1 MSSTTLMTF
10 LLVLNPHI
18 KSVKLLGSW
27 DNFSKPYYMERDRR
41 IGSGHWR
48 GCHTFTDII
57 CDGSP
62 TNIGPARSGGLKMGG
77 TYWYY
82 YLLDDDVE
90 YYNEAEPVTS
100 QCPFLPGQ
108 PVNVLHVPIILPDTI
123 STHTRERSCSSNKT
137 DQRTMNPEDKYMNPR
152 CPPKP
157 KLPRLRTSPPLLQ
170 QPTPAWSF
178 NASPLGIAT
187 YKGSSQP
194 GSATSNARNRAG
206 SKEPNCKAARSVSP
220 PRSRGLRAAFRHW
233 NASSPEL
240 SVPTDQST
248 YMPGF
253 GARENASSHSEGYE
267 DLSRPR
273 SRGGWKQPTYEP
285 ETSRHCIANDPWVP
299 ASAESRDAAPFSIQ
313 ERRAMNP
320 TYNEQTPRRNPLTLQ
335 TNPGSATPRGQRSPR
350 RHSCTAQGA
359 SVGSCPYLGP
369 ATVAMPAELDATTPT
384 PFTFKE
390 KRLPTLPN
398 TPSSVMDEALRDL
411 DDRERALDTENF
423 GSHFSDFSATEDSI
437 DSPYEQSRFSEWST
451 DTELISPESMTSSLT
466 FNNDSQTPSI
476 IDRLEVPDLVDHC
489 TVNETND
496 PDTPH
501 LTMASKPSPTTLGGD
516 SPRFDLPPP
525 RLTITLSPSDL
536 DVPGLCIH
544 DDDHV
549 ETNPKRHAAFFGG
562 MDPVEALGIAKSPEA
577 GSVNFPDAVKTDMFS
592 MIDGRP
598 ATAENSHCGSRR
610 ATVASQSATMQE
622 MIDELSYLKNMIQSE
637 NPGEI

>member
-1 MSSTTLMTF
+1 MTSTTLMTF
-10 LLVLNPHI
+10 LLVLSPHV

-62 TNIGPARSGGLKMGG
+62 SHMGPARSGGLKMGG

-108 PVNVLHVPIILPDTI
+108 PVNVLHVPIILPDTTP
-123 STHTRERSCSSNKT
+123 THTRERSCSSNKT

-152 CPPKP
+152 RPPKP

-178 NASPLGIAT
+178 NASPLGLAT
-187 YKGSSQP
+187 HKASSQP
-194 GSATSNARNRAG
+194 GSATSNARNRVG
-206 SKEPNCKAARSVSP
+206 SKESNCKAARSVSP
-220 PRSRGLRAAFRHW
+220 PRSRGLRAAFRQW

-240 SVPTDQST
+240 SAPSDEST
-248 YMPGF
+248 GNIPGF
-253 GARENASSHSEGYE
+253 MARGSASSRSEGYE

-273 SRGGWKQPTYEP
+273 SRGGLKQPTNNT
-285 ETSRHCIANDPWVP
+285 ETSRPCMANNPWLPVP
-299 ASAESRDAAPFSIQ
+299 TETHDHTPLSIQ
-313 ERRAMNP
+313 ERRVINA
-320 TYNEQTPRRNPLTLQ
+320 TYAEQTPRRNPLTLQ
-335 TNPGSATPRGQRSPR
+335 TNLGSATPRGQRSPR
-350 RHSCTAQGA
+350 RYSRTAQGS
-359 SVGSCPYLGP
+359 SVSSYPFLTT
-369 ATVAMPAELDATTPT
+369 ATVAMPSELDATTPT

-423 GSHFSDFSATEDSI
+423 GSHFSDFSATETSI

-466 FNNDSQTPSI
+466 FNNESQTPSI
-476 IDRLEVPDLVDHC
+476 IDRLEVPDLDC
-489 TVNETND
+489 AITEPSD

-501 LTMASKPSPTTLGGD
+501 LTVASKPSPTTLGGD
-516 SPRFDLPPP
+516 SPRFNLPPP
-525 RLTITLSPSDL
+525 RLTISLSPSDL

-577 GSVNFPDAVKTDMFS
+577 GNVNFPDSVKNDMFS

-598 ATAENSHCGSRR
+598 ATAENSHRDSRR

-622 MIDELSYLKNMIQSE
+622 MIDELSYLKNMIQS
-637 NPGEI
+637 GDTGDI